1 MSRIERRR
9 AAWRTMPTFS
19 RPFRAE
25 LAVQLERVR
34 GRRRVLHVD
43 PDEVAALGRVADDL
57 EQVRAAELVREVEPE
72 RGQLDAD
79 VRVQALALDRLEDV
93 VVGANDVLGLA
104 PARRFL
110 AEDVDRRHLPLGV
123 ELLHDPDGVRD
134 RRPGD
139 VAVRDP
145 ADERPRHCR
154 QDADDGSIELCHSAR
169 IIATTALT
177 ESLAVRKIKTAIE
190 GEIL

>member
-9 AAWRTMPTFS
+9 AACRTMPTLLE
-19 RPFRAE
+19 ALGAQ

-79 VRVQALALDRLEDV
+79 VRVEALALDRLEDV
-93 VVGANDVLGLA
+93 VVGADDVLRLA

-110 AEDVDRRHLPLGV
+110 AEDVDRRHLPL
-123 ELLHDPDGVRD
+123 
-134 RRPGD
+134 RR
-139 VAVRDP
+139 
-145 ADERPRHCR
+145 
-154 QDADDGSIELCHSAR
+154 
-169 IIATTALT
+169 
-177 ESLAVRKIKTAIE
+177 
-190 GEIL
+190 